1 MKMSET
7 IVVLTAC
14 GSRREAQK
22 IAKAL
27 VEGRLAAC
35 AQVFVWRVRST
46 YRWKGKVESAN
57 EILVLIKTT
66 RARFAAVS
74 AMVKKL
80 HSYDV
85 PEIIALKIEDGS
97 REYLKWIEDNV

>member
-1 MKMSET
+1 MSEK

-35 AQVFVWRVRST
+35 AQVFGWRVRST

-66 RARFAAVS
+66 RPRFAAVS
-74 AMVKKL
+74 AMIQKL

-97 REYLKWIEDNV
+97 RGYLKWIDENV

>member
-1 MKMSET
+1 MSEK
-7 IVVLTAC
+7 IVVLVAC
-14 GSRREAQK
+14 GSRREAQR

-35 AQVFVWRVRST
+35 AQVFGWRVRST

-57 EILVLIKTT
+57 EMLMLIKTT
-66 RARFAAVS
+66 RAKFAAVN

-80 HSYDV
+80 HSYEV
-85 PEIIALKIEDGS
+85 PEILALKIEDGS